1 MRAAAMKVTHVTTR
15 VLSTPADNP
24 LVVGLPAPSDTREF
38 VTLELGTDQG
48 LVGLGL
54 TFFGGALTQA
64 LKTAVDGLAR
74 LVVGDDPTQVEAIA
88 LKLRRAAGGAGP
100 GGIFTLALSAIDIAC
115 WDLKGK
121 AVGQSVCALLGG
133 LRDRVPTYASGA
145 LMRPH
150 PVDYLGKAGK
160 RLRDMGFRQMKMQ
173 CGSEPTVAASLERVL
188 VVREAVGPDVDLM
201 CDINQLWSVNH
212 AIEVGRRLEPYH
224 LYWLEDPV
232 AHDDYAGLARVADA
246 LTTPIAAGEYHYGI
260 VPFRHLLEARS
271 IDVVMI
277 DLVRVGGITQ
287 WMKVAGMAEAFNL
300 PVVSHL
306 VPEIH
311 VHLVAAIPNGLTVE
325 YMPWTLR
332 LFEET
337 PALEGGRLT
346 VPTKPGLGLAFDQAA
361 IKRYELA

>member
-1 MRAAAMKVTHVTTR
+1 MKITHVTTR
-15 VLSTPADNP
+15 ILRTPADNP
-24 LVVGLPAPSDTREF
+24 LVVGLPAPTDTREF

-48 LVGLGL
+48 LVGIGL
-54 TFFGGALTQA
+54 TFFGGGLTPA
-64 LKTAVDGLAR
+64 LKAAVEGLAT
-74 LVVGDDPTQVEAIA
+74 LVIGDDPTQVEAIA
-88 LKLRRAAGGAGP
+88 AKCRRAAGSSGP
-100 GGIFTLALSAIDIAC
+100 GGIFTLALSALDMAC

-121 AVGQSVCALLGG
+121 ALGQSVCALLGG
-133 LRDRVPTYASGA
+133 LRSRVPTYASGA

-150 PVDYLGKAGK
+150 PVDYLGKAGP

-173 CGSEPTVAASLERVL
+173 CGSEATIAESVERVR
-188 VVREAVGPDVDLM
+188 VMRESIGADIDLM

-212 AIEVGRRLEPYH
+212 AIEVGRRIAPYH
-224 LYWLEDPV
+224 LFWLEDPT
-232 AHDDYAGLARVADA
+232 AHDDYPGLARIADA

-271 IDVVMI
+271 IDIVMI
-277 DLVRVGGITQ
+277 DLLRVGGITQ
-287 WMKVAGMAEAFNL
+287 WMKVAGMAEAFNA

-311 VHLVAAIPNGLTVE
+311 IQLMAAIPNGLTVE

-337 PALEGGRLT
+337 PKIEDGQLV
-346 VPTKPGLGLAFDQAA
+346 VPTKPGLGLAFDQSA
-361 IKRYELA
+361 IKRYQVS